1 MNFLRWLAA
10 CFTVYMKRLVLS
22 DNMTLIKAAVI
33 IFFLMLAAAIG
44 QLATLFV
51 IVVAIIALP
60 ALNPDIKK
68 EIDEE
73 YTRRKN

>member
-1 MNFLRWLAA
+1 MNVLKWLAA
-10 CFTVYMKRLVLS
+10 CFTVYMKRLVHS
-22 DNMTLIKAAVI
+22 DNMTLIKASVI

-44 QLATLFV
+44 QLATLFL